1 MKAAVALV
9 IAAVLVGIAPGVSA
23 DQYTDQIK
31 AAKHK
36 QAQVDQEIASLR
48 AQIAAAKNQEAQ
60 LRAIIG
66 ALDTQISATE
76 AQVAAAQVQLQQIE
90 ADLTAA
96 QGRLVTAQNQLA
108 AEKRQLSRELVV
120 IYELQQQSTPIRN
133 LLKSGNFN
141 DFWTQLIDSRRIS
154 AVELRTV
161 YQIQAKEDEIH
172 GIISQIS
179 TEKEQQAAVVDQLQT
194 TQNQL
199 TQQRAAQQTA
209 LNDLAA
215 LQAKDE
221 QLAQQWTAVENQINA
236 QIAHLQA
243 EEAAALAAGGGH
255 GRFVWPDS
263 GPISQGFG
271 CTPFEFEAYDPH
283 CPSRH
288 FHNGIDIA
296 GPCGNNIVAADSGI
310 AYLQPYD
317 PYGFGNY
324 IIMVHG
330 NGWETLYGHMD
341 GFAVGNGQIVTRGQQ
356 IGWEGSSGNSTG
368 CHLHFSVNHNNQWV
382 NPLSY
387 LS

>member
-66 ALDTQISATE
+66 ALDTQIAATE
-76 AQVAAAQVQLQQIE
+76 AQVAVAQVQLQHIE
-90 ADLTAA
+90 ADLAAA
-96 QGRLVTAQNQLA
+96 QARLVTAQNQLA

-382 NPLSY
+382 NPLTY

>member
-1 MKAAVALV
+1 VKAAVALV

-66 ALDTQISATE
+66 ALDTQIAATE
-76 AQVAAAQVQLQQIE
+76 AQVAVAQVQLQHIE
-90 ADLTAA
+90 ADLAAA
-96 QGRLVTAQNQLA
+96 QARLVTAQNQLA

-271 CTPFEFEAYDPH
+271 CTPFAFEAYDPH

>member
-66 ALDTQISATE
+66 ALDTQIAATE
-76 AQVAAAQVQLQQIE
+76 AQVAVAQVQLQHIE
-90 ADLTAA
+90 ADLAAA
-96 QGRLVTAQNQLA
+96 QARLVTAQNQLA